1 MIKLLA
7 HKHMYLF
14 IAVMLFI
21 QIGILALVGS
31 PLTPMLIAMSIVNIL
46 MYLVLWIMVLK
57 YNKKAVKTDEK
68 I

>member
-1 MIKLLA
+1 MLKLLA
-7 HKHMYLF
+7 HKHIYLV
-14 IAVMLFI
+14 ISIMLLI
-21 QIGILALVGS
+21 QLVIFLSVGS
-31 PLTPMLIAMSIVNIL
+31 PLLPMLIAMSIVNIL